1 MPPKKK
7 GKRGASSKTKEKEAV
22 KVVSEGISEQT
33 KECYEVQ
40 IRDLEGRLERYQS
53 KWDEICAKEHLKESQ
68 YEKLS
73 NDKKEIVSFLKR
85 TLNQRMDEI
94 ADLNDQLLGLQQAK
108 DAEKDAYE
116 AQLAQVRHEL
126 QDTKERLTS
135 ENMLLAGKLASL
147 EEFRV
152 QKEELMGKFATLE
165 EKLKDQEQEHKETM
179 YILEKKAVLDKD
191 RLKKEMVQRVSTVA
205 AEFRRESNN
214 QMAET
219 TKRAIRENVSI
230 SLQLSKM
237 SDKSIELISEN
248 DLLKDRNSELT
259 KQLEVLEE
267 NEKELVKN
275 NLSNQKVIR
284 MLTDKCQQQQET
296 LDLLEHT
303 QHALNELQ
311 SEQHNLKHESQQ
323 LKQKLLSFEN
333 ELHKTTQ
340 DKEGL
345 SRQLEEEKQRRLA
358 VDMILSQAAASLKDM
373 LLKHG
378 EDETEMMQLER
389 RNKMLQQLQL
399 LLDSSATLGLGSSL
413 HEFETKQ
420 GHSLKSPKAN
430 RQPVSPILKGPGVTA
445 HYRIGDLGLVPRQD
459 LSNAVLSK
467 TGMLSKITKLGPLRG
482 TSGMSKE
489 LLSWTQEEK
498 QIKQPALPDIS
509 AGPPSKTLLMAK

>member
-7 GKRGASSKTKEKEAV
+7 GKRGPSAKTKEKETVRVA
-22 KVVSEGISEQT
+22 SEGVTEQT
-33 KECYEVQ
+33 KDFYTVQ
-40 IRDLEGRLERYQS
+40 IRDLEKRLERYQS
-53 KWDEICAKEHLKESQ
+53 KWDEICAKEQLKEAQ
-68 YEKLS
+68 YEQLS

-116 AQLAQVRHEL
+116 SQLTQVRHEL

-152 QKEELMGKFATLE
+152 QKEELMGKFAALE
-165 EKLKDQEQEHKETM
+165 EKVKEQEQEHKEAM
-179 YILEKKAVLDKD
+179 YILEKKVVLDKD

-205 AEFRRESNN
+205 AEFRRVSNN

-230 SLQLSKM
+230 SLQLDKM

-259 KQLEVLEE
+259 KQLEMLEE

-284 MLTDKCQQQQET
+284 MLTDKCQQQQEILT
-296 LDLLEHT
+296 LLEHT

-311 SEQHNLKHESQQ
+311 SQHHNLKDESQQ
-323 LKQKLLSFEN
+323 LKQKLVSLEDD
-333 ELHKTTQ
+333 LQRVTQ
-340 DKEGL
+340 EKEGL
-345 SRQLEEEKQRRLA
+345 SRQLEEEKQRTLA
-358 VDMILSQAAASLKDM
+358 VDMILSQAAAFLKDM
-373 LLKHG
+373 LLTHS
-378 EDETEMMQLER
+378 EDETEGMQLER

-420 GHSLKSPKAN
+420 GHSLKSLKTN
-430 RQPVSPILKGPGVTA
+430 RQPVSPVLKGPGVTA

-459 LSNAVLSK
+459 VSNAVLSK
-467 TGMLSKITKLGPLRG
+467 TAMLSKITRLGPLRG
-482 TSGMSKE
+482 THGISKE

-498 QIKQPALPDIS
+498 QIKHSALPEIS
-509 AGPPSKTLLMAK
+509 PGAPSKLLMAK